1 LRARNL
7 APPATDS
14 LGMPANITETVTLEG
29 AALPPALRELPK
41 PPARLFARGVLPR
54 GPCVAV
60 VGTRN
65 PTPEAA
71 AYARRFAGELA
82 RAGVTVASGGAEG
95 IDAAAHEGA
104 LDVGGVSL
112 VVAPSGL
119 DHPYPEQHAEL
130 FARVVAGGGAH
141 VSPFAAGV
149 SARQHQFFL
158 RNAVLVALSQAV
170 VVVEAPW
177 RSGARNAAKWAR
189 ELGRPCFVVPAV
201 PWNPQGLGCIL
212 ELERGAY
219 PIVSVT
225 TVLRWL
231 KERGWHAL
239 PLLSPP
245 AAEPGESPPAEP
257 SERTAPA
264 EPVPSATT
272 RPRAAQQARA
282 GTDAERAILDAIDA
296 GAHHP
301 AEIAH
306 VLSLSV
312 GEVSHAV
319 LLLTLQGLVRSD
331 SGQVTRVR

>member
-1 LRARNL
+1 
-7 APPATDS
+7 
-14 LGMPANITETVTLEG
+14 MPAHNTETVTLEG
-29 AALPPALRELPK
+29 AALPPALRELPD

-60 VGTRN
+60 VGTRD

-82 RAGVTVASGGAEG
+82 CAGVTVASGGAVG

-104 LDVGGVSL
+104 LDVGGLSM

-119 DHPYPEQHAEL
+119 DHPYPEEHAEL
-130 FARVVAGGGAH
+130 FARVVAAGGAH
-141 VSPFAAGV
+141 VSPFGAGV
-149 SARQHQFFL
+149 LARRQQFFL
-158 RNAVLVALSQAV
+158 RNAVLVALSQAL

-189 ELGRPCFVVPAV
+189 QLGRPCFVVPAV
-201 PWNPQGLGCIL
+201 PWNPRGVGCIL
-212 ELERGAY
+212 ELELGAH
-219 PIVSVT
+219 PIASVV

-231 KERGWHAL
+231 KERGWHGL
-239 PLLSPP
+239 PLPSRS
-245 AAEPGESPPAEP
+245 AAEPPDSAPALALAEP
-257 SERTAPA
+257 LEQAEPLEPTHTPTESRELRAAPA
-264 EPVPSATT
+264 G
-272 RPRAAQQARA
+272 A
-282 GTDAERAILDAIDA
+282 GRERAILEAIDA
-296 GAHHP
+296 GARHP

>member
-1 LRARNL
+1 
-7 APPATDS
+7 
-14 LGMPANITETVTLEG
+14 MPAHITETVTLEG

-41 PPARLFARGVLPR
+41 PPVRLFARGELPR

-60 VGTRN
+60 VGTRT

-82 RAGVTVASGGAEG
+82 RAGVTVASGGAAG

-104 LDVGGVSL
+104 LDVGGRSM

-119 DHPYPEQHAEL
+119 DQPYPEHHGDL

-141 VSPFAAGV
+141 VSPFATGV
-149 SARQHQFFL
+149 VPRRPQFFR
-158 RNAVLVALSQAV
+158 RNSVLVALSQAL
-170 VVVEAPW
+170 VVVEAPLI
-177 RSGARNAAKWAR
+177 SGARNAAKWAR
-189 ELGRPCFVVPAV
+189 ELGRPLFVVPAV
-201 PWNPQGLGCIL
+201 PWNPRGVGCIREL
-212 ELERGAY
+212 ELGAH
-219 PIVSVT
+219 PIASVVP
-225 TVLRWL
+225 VLRWL
-231 KERGWHAL
+231 RDRGWHAVPL
-239 PLLSPP
+239 PSLPP
-245 AAEPGESPPAEP
+245 APEPPDSAPGSEFEEPAERL
-257 SERTAPA
+257 EPA
-264 EPVPSATT
+264 ETKDTAATSRT
-272 RPRAAQQARA
+272 PAAGASR
-282 GTDAERAILDAIDA
+282 ERAILEAIDA
-296 GAHHP
+296 GARHP

>member
-1 LRARNL
+1 
-7 APPATDS
+7 
-14 LGMPANITETVTLEG
+14 MPANISETVTLEG
-29 AALPPALRELPK
+29 AALPPALRELPE
-41 PPARLFARGVLPR
+41 PPVRLFARGELPR

-60 VGTRN
+60 VGTRQ

-82 RAGVTVASGGAEG
+82 RAGVAVASGGAVG

-104 LDVGGVSL
+104 LDAGGVSM

-119 DHPYPEQHAEL
+119 DHPYPEKHAEL

-141 VSPFAAGV
+141 VSPFEAGV
-149 SARQHQFFL
+149 LPRRQQFFL
-158 RNAVLVALSQAV
+158 RNAVLVALSQALV
-170 VVVEAPW
+170 IVEAPW

-189 ELGRPCFVVPAV
+189 QLGRPCFVVPAV
-201 PWNPQGLGCIL
+201 PWNPRGLGCIL

-219 PIVSVT
+219 PIASVA

-239 PLLSPP
+239 PVLPP
-245 AAEPGESPPAEP
+245 SAPEPGERLPAAS
-257 SERTAPA
+257 SERVAPA
-264 EPVPSATT
+264 QPTPSATT
-272 RPRAAQQARA
+272 KRRAAQQAPA
-282 GTDAERAILDAIDA
+282 GSGPERAILEAIDA
-296 GAHHP
+296 GACHP

>member
-1 LRARNL
+1 
-7 APPATDS
+7 
-14 LGMPANITETVTLEG
+14 
-29 AALPPALRELPK
+29 
-41 PPARLFARGVLPR
+41 
-54 GPCVAV
+54 VAV
-60 VGTRN
+60 VGTRDA
-65 PTPEAA
+65 TPEAV

-104 LDVGGVSL
+104 LDVGGVSM

-119 DHPYPEQHAEL
+119 DHPYPEKHAEL

-141 VSPFAAGV
+141 VSPFGAGV
-149 SARQHQFFL
+149 LPRRPQFFL
-158 RNAVLVALSQAV
+158 RNAVLVALSQAL

-177 RSGARNAAKWAR
+177 RSGARSAAKWAR
-189 ELGRPCFVVPAV
+189 LLARPVFVVPAV
-201 PWNPQGLGCIL
+201 PWHPRGLGCLL
-212 ELERGAY
+212 ELELGAH
-219 PIVSVT
+219 PLTSAA

-239 PLLSPP
+239 PLLP
-245 AAEPGESPPAEP
+245 ASAPEPRESLPEEALPM
-257 SERTAPA
+257 TAPA
-264 EPVPSATT
+264 EPAPTASMG
-272 RPRAAQQARA
+272 RRAAEQAPA
-282 GTDAERAILDAIDA
+282 GSGPEQAILEAIDA
-296 GAHHP
+296 GARHP